1 MVFGSG
7 FAQHDGWR
15 RNWIIFDFFGYPF
28 EKCCKKLFFLFAIER
43 VYNECPDDDCQ
54 GAMNKLNVYR

>member
-1 MVFGSG
+1 MMDEGG
-7 FAQHDGWR
+7 I
-15 RNWIIFDFFGYPF
+15 RNIFDFFGYPF